1 MNLTSLSATKLR
13 TLVKKKEI
21 KAQEI
26 ILAYL
31 KRIKEQE
38 KDLSAFITVLG
49 EKALASAKSI
59 DRKRDKGKLAG
70 IPVAV
75 KDNILTKGIRT
86 TCASKMLEKYVPPY
100 SATVVNKL
108 EEEDAVVIG
117 KTNLDEFGMGS
128 STENS
133 AFFPTRNPWD
143 LRRVPGGS
151 SGGSAAAVAAGEAAA
166 SLGSDTG
173 GSVRQPAAFCGLVGL
188 KPTYSR
194 VSRYGLVAFASSL
207 DQIGPLTRTVADNA
221 LLTQIIAGSD
231 PQDSTVS
238 SQPVPDYRK
247 EMRRELP
254 SPKAAYLKDKVLD
267 GIDPEVKDNYYR
279 TLSVLEETGAE
290 LREMDFP
297 SWEYALACYYLIAPS
312 EASSNLSRY
321 DGVRYSFRH
330 PRYSNL
336 KEMYLNTRS
345 EGFGREVKRR
355 ILLGTFALSSGYY
368 DDYYLKAAQA
378 RKLICQEFEKA
389 FKKVDF
395 ILTPTAPEPAFLFGE
410 KEDPVAMY
418 LSDIFTVTANLA
430 GIPALTMPVG
440 LSQKGLPIGIQIMA
454 SFFQES
460 CIFKLAFLLEKK
472 VKFDNNKLNLRKRR
486 SHV

>member
-1 MNLTSLSATKLR
+1 MSLTSLSAAKLR

-31 KRIKEQE
+31 KRIKERE
-38 KDLSAFITVLG
+38 KDLSAFITVLE

-59 DRKRDKGKLAG
+59 DHKREKGKLAG

-86 TCASKMLEKYVPPY
+86 TCASKMLENYAPPY
-100 SATVVNKL
+100 SATVVNRL
-108 EEEDAVVIG
+108 EEEDAIVIG

-207 DQIGPLTRTVADNA
+207 DQIGPLTRTVEDNA

-231 PQDSTVS
+231 SKDSTVS

-247 EMRRELP
+247 EMRRELR
-254 SPKAAYLKDKVLD
+254 SPKAAYLKDKVLE
-267 GIDPEVKDNYYR
+267 GIDPEVKDKYYQA
-279 TLSVLEETGAE
+279 LSVLEETGAE

-312 EASSNLSRY
+312 EASSNLARY

-345 EGFGREVKRR
+345 EGFGQEVKRR

-368 DDYYLKAAQA
+368 DAYYLKAAQA

-389 FKKVDF
+389 FEKVDF
-395 ILTPTAPEPAFLFGE
+395 ILTPTTPEPAFLIGE
-410 KEDPVAMY
+410 KEDPVSMY

-430 GIPALTMPVG
+430 GIPALTIPIG
-440 LSQKGLPIGIQIMA
+440 LSQKNLPIGIQIMA
-454 SFFQES
+454 NFFQEA

-472 VKFDNNKLNLRKRR
+472 VQFGNNELNLFKKEE
-486 SHV
+486 

>member
-1 MNLTSLSATKLR
+1 MNLTSLSATKLS
-13 TLVKKKEI
+13 TLIKKKEI
-21 KAQEI
+21 KAEEI
-26 ILAYL
+26 VRAYL
-31 KRIKEQE
+31 ERIKEQE
-38 KDLSAFITVLG
+38 QDLAAFITVLD

-59 DRKRDKGKLAG
+59 DQKREKGMLAG

-86 TCASKMLEKYVPPY
+86 TCASKILENYVAPY

-108 EEEDAVVIG
+108 EKEDAIIIG

-151 SGGSAAAVAAGEAAA
+151 GGGSAAAVAGGEAAA

-173 GSVRQPAAFCGLVGL
+173 GSVRQPAAFCGVVGL

-207 DQIGPLTRTVADNA
+207 DQIGPLTRTVEDNA
-221 LLTQIIAGSD
+221 LLTQIIAGPDS
-231 PQDSTVS
+231 QDSTVS
-238 SQPVPDYRK
+238 CQPVPDYRR

-254 SPKAAYLKDKVLD
+254 SLKAAYLKDEVLE
-267 GIDPEVKDNYYR
+267 GINPEVKETYYR
-279 TLSVLEETGAE
+279 ALSVLEETGAE

-312 EASSNLSRY
+312 EASSNLARY

-345 EGFGREVKRR
+345 EGFGQEVKRR

-368 DDYYLKAAQA
+368 DAYYLKAAQA
-378 RKLICQEFEKA
+378 RKLVCQEFKKA
-389 FKKVDF
+389 FEKVDF
-395 ILTPTAPEPAFLFGE
+395 ILTPTTPEPAFLIGE
-410 KEDPVAMY
+410 KEDPIAMY
-418 LSDIFTVTANLA
+418 LSDIFTVTASLA
-430 GIPALTMPVG
+430 GIPALALPVG
-440 LSQKGLPIGIQIMA
+440 LSKENLPLGVQIMA
-454 SFFQES
+454 NFFQES

-472 VKFDNNKLNLRKRR
+472 VKFGNNKLNLQKKEE
-486 SHV
+486 